1 MKETKYTLLF
11 LLFFLILLTSCQSSS
26 ATNKNP
32 LKTSDTSP
40 MIILF
45 SDENSIDKEAN
56 YYDALLE
63 IQKNYRNE
71 SLPFQFVYSNN
82 KEAVEYFQITSFPTL
97 IILDTDETILLRL
110 EKSHTK
116 EEIVK
121 KILAVSK
128 NKKESQ

>member
-1 MKETKYTLLF
+1 
-11 LLFFLILLTSCQSSS
+11 
-26 ATNKNP
+26 
-32 LKTSDTSP
+32 